1 MTVKIQSVHKS
12 LSQYSFPYI
21 GIKQTS
27 YIHNSEK
34 AAIKYNIS
42 ILVRSYVLR
51 YSEQTCLQPLTNPSE
66 DSQAWKTYSYL
77 DEGAARGT
85 KWDNRRIRCTVALH
99 WEWLQH
105 HPLYRRQSNLAVMCK
120 DTYLPGEHFST
131 TFLYKKKKWK
141 WMLTAA
147 CHCFIFWTSDLNRE
161 TSLRK
166 GKVGREKSSLK
177 DQFLNNCECNNAE
190 EEQICYVIGL
200 VISWFW

>member
-1 MTVKIQSVHKS
+1 MTVKIQSVHKR

-51 YSEQTCLQPLTNPSE
+51 YSEQTRLQPLTNPSE

-85 KWDNRRIRCTVALH
+85 EWDNRRIRCTVALH
-99 WEWLQH
+99 WDWLQH
-105 HPLYRRQSNLAVMCK
+105 HRLYRRQSNLAVMCK

-131 TFLYKKKKWK
+131 TFLYKKKKNGNECWQQHVTVLYSEHLISIEK
-141 WMLTAA
+141 LPW
-147 CHCFIFWTSDLNRE
+147 E
-161 TSLRK
+161 K
-166 GKVGREKSSLK
+166 EKQEEKSP
-177 DQFLNNCECNNAE
+177 A
-190 EEQICYVIGL
+190 
-200 VISWFW
+200 

>member
-1 MTVKIQSVHKS
+1 MLILKGYHTYLQQLHANTGMTVKIQSVHKR

-51 YSEQTCLQPLTNPSE
+51 YSEQTRLQPLTNPSE

-85 KWDNRRIRCTVALH
+85 EWDNRRIRCTVALH

-131 TFLYKKKKWK
+131 TFLYIKKKK
-141 WMLTAA
+141 MEMNADSSMSL
-147 CHCFIFWTSDLNRE
+147 FYILNIW
-161 TSLRK
+161 S
-166 GKVGREKSSLK
+166 
-177 DQFLNNCECNNAE
+177 Q
-190 EEQICYVIGL
+190 
-200 VISWFW
+200 